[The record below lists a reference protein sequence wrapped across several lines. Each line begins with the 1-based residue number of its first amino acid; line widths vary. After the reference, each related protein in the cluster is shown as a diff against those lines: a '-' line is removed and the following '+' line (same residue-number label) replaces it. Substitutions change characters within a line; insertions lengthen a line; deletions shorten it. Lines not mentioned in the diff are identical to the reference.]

1 MKQNSDLIIEYLKTN
16 GGSVTCAAR
25 ELSIKLTKR
34 LRAELDSIDDNLE
47 RYRYAFRRHGNWFTL
62 PTDKAS
68 TRDAQKVNSVC
79 LGCNQIRSVALIG
92 LVSGRSTGCRSCR
105 MKERENIQVSGK
117 DTEQIFNS
125 IRDFAKS
132 IGQLEQYQS
141 LRHKLQ
147 SQGSVVVDGNEYCLN

>member
-1 MKQNSDLIIEYLKTN
+1 MKQNADLIIEYLKAN

-34 LRAELDSIDDNLE
+34 LRAELESIDDNLE

-68 TRDAQKVNSVC
+68 TRDAQKLSCVC
-79 LGCNQIRSVALIG
+79 LSCNHIHNVALIA
-92 LVSGRSTGCRSCR
+92 LVSGRSTGCHSCR
-105 MKERENIQVSGK
+105 MKERENLQVICKQDNQTFS
-117 DTEQIFNS
+117 S
-125 IRDFAKS
+125 IRDFAKAV
-132 IGQLEQYQS
+132 GQLEQYQS

-147 SQGSVVVDGNEYCLN
+147 AHNSVVIHGKEYCLS

>member
-1 MKQNSDLIIEYLKTN
+1 MKQNADLIIEYLKAN

-34 LRAELDSIDDNLE
+34 LRAELESIDDNLE

-68 TRDAQKVNSVC
+68 TRDAQKLSCVC
-79 LGCNQIRSVALIG
+79 LSCNHIHNVALIA
-92 LVSGRSTGCRSCR
+92 LVSGRSTGCHSCR
-105 MKERENIQVSGK
+105 MKERENIHVSIK
-117 DTEQIFNS
+117 DTDHSFAS

-147 SQGSVVVDGNEYCLN
+147 AHGSVVVDGTEYCLN

>member
-1 MKQNSDLIIEYLKTN
+1 MKKEANSIVQYLKAN

-25 ELSIKLTKR
+25 ESNIKLTKS
-34 LRAELDSIDDNLE
+34 LRAELVHIDNNLE

-79 LGCNQIRSVALIG
+79 LGRNQIHSVALIG

-117 DTEQIFNS
+117 DTEQTFSS

-132 IGQLEQYQS
+132 VGHLKQYQS
-141 LRHKLQ
+141 LRQKLQ
-147 SQGSVVVDGNEYCLN
+147 SQGSVVVDGTEYCLN

>member
-1 MKQNSDLIIEYLKTN
+1 MKKEANLIVEYIKAN

-25 ELSIKLTKR
+25 ELNIKLTKS
-34 LRAELDSIDDNLE
+34 LRAELVHIDNNLE

-62 PTDKAS
+62 PTDKAF

-79 LGCNQIRSVALIG
+79 LGCNQIHSVALIG

-117 DTEQIFNS
+117 DTEQTFNS

>member
-47 RYRYAFRRHGNWFTL
+47 RYRYAFRRYGNWFTL
-62 PTDKAS
+62 TTDKAS
-68 TRDAQKVNSVC
+68 TRDAQKLSCVC
-79 LGCNQIRSVALIG
+79 LSCNHIHNVALIG
-92 LVSGRSTGCRSCR
+92 LESGRSTGCHTCR
-105 MKERENIQVSGK
+105 MKERENIQVSSK
-117 DTEQIFNS
+117 DTGQTFTS
-125 IRDFAKS
+125 IRNFAKS
-132 IGQLEQYQS
+132 IGQPEQYQS